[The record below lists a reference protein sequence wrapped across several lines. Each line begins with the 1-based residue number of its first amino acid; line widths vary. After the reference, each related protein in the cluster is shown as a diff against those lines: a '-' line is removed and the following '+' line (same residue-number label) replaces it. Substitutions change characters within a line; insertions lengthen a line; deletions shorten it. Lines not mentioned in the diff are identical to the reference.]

1 MLDKFENALIILGTT
16 FGIQQIESILG
27 IVILI
32 LQVLLVLYKVGYKV
46 YLKIK
51 EKKYDEIDD
60 VVEEGIDNIEDLT
73 NKERE

>member
-1 MLDKFENALIILGTT
+1 MLDKVENVLIILGTT

>member
-1 MLDKFENALIILGTT
+1 MLDKLENALILVGAS
-16 FGIQQIESILG
+16 FGIQQIETILG
-27 IVILI
+27 VVILSLQCILI
-32 LQVLLVLYKVGYKV
+32 LYKMGYKV